1 MTRRMECPLSHNAR
15 TLGDHPAIIRNHQ
28 ITIYRQLEDKV
39 CSAVECLK
47 DCGVK
52 PRERVAVI
60 SPNSVEYIIT
70 LFALW
75 RHRAVACLVST
86 RLPEEGVRSCLQNI
100 SCVRTLAPEA
110 VQGTCISGKVR
121 VPGNAGYTFDQE
133 MTIMFTSGS
142 AGEPKAAVHTFGN
155 HYYSAKGANEHLAVG
170 PTDRWLLSLP
180 LYHVGGLG
188 VVFRAF
194 LTGAAVVICES
205 KDIIEA
211 IWEDH
216 ATHVSLVPAQ
226 LYRLLETAEGVE
238 ALKKLKVILLG
249 GSAAAESLVR
259 RALSHHLAVYVT
271 YGLTEMSS
279 QVATSRCLMDGDLSL
294 RAQIL
299 NDREVRIAPDGE
311 VMVKGKT
318 LFKGYVSGK
327 GIDPSVDQNGWFST
341 GDLGRLHEDGTLS
354 ITGRKDRMFV
364 SGGEN
369 IHPEEIE
376 RCLCQMESIA
386 QAVVVGIAHMEFGCR
401 PVAFVSSTEGVRI
414 TRAEILDHLR
424 HHLPKFKIPDQI
436 YHWPKD
442 VDEKGTKVDWR
453 YFSQLAGQ
461 SGTNLIPVN

>member
-1 MTRRMECPLSHNAR
+1 MTRLMECPLSQNAR
-15 TLGDHPAIIRNHQ
+15 TLGDHPAIIRNNQ
-28 ITIYRQLEDKV
+28 ITTYRQLEDKV
-39 CSAVECLK
+39 CLAVERLK

-110 VQGTCISGKVR
+110 VPGTCASGKVR
-121 VPGNAGYTFDQE
+121 VPRNAGYTFDQE

-142 AGEPKAAVHTFGN
+142 SGESKAAVHTFGN

-188 VVFRAF
+188 VIFRAF
-194 LTGAAVVICES
+194 LAGAAVIICES

-211 IWEDH
+211 ILDDH
-216 ATHVSLVPAQ
+216 ATHISLVPAQ
-226 LYRLLETAEGVE
+226 LHRLMETPEGVE

-249 GSAAAESLVR
+249 GSAAAESLLR
-259 RALSHHLAVYVT
+259 RAVSHHLAVYVT

-279 QVATSRCLMDGDLSL
+279 QVATSKCPMSGELSVK
-294 RAQIL
+294 AQIL

-318 LFKGYVSGK
+318 LFKGYVSGE

-341 GDLGRLHEDGTLS
+341 GDLGRLHADGTLS
-354 ITGRKDRMFV
+354 IAGRKDNMFI

-369 IHPEEIE
+369 IQPEEIE
-376 RCLCQMESIA
+376 RCLCQMESLT
-386 QAVVVGIAHMEFGCR
+386 QAVVVGVAHAEFGCR
-401 PVAFVSSTEGVRI
+401 PVAFVSSADGVRI

-424 HHLPKFKIPDQI
+424 RHLPKFKIPDQI

-442 VDEKGTKVDWR
+442 MQEKGIKVDR
-453 YFSQLAGQ
+453 RHLAQLAGQ
-461 SGTNLIPVN
+461 NTTDFIPVN